1 MCVHIHACCNLRVA
15 GLIKRVHNPCS
26 SDSFT
31 LLAFWPPEQKHSLY
45 QTCRARTDRNLSNFI
60 SNVLFR
66 VDLTLDGNKTC
77 TC

>member
-15 GLIKRVHNPCS
+15 GLIKHVHNPCS